1 MGVNLAGIRS
11 KILTF
16 KKILAELKPSVF
28 FLEET
33 KMKDSGKLKLD
44 NYMIFELVRKSRD
57 GGGGLALGCDKAL
70 KPAWVREGDDEV
82 EALSVD
88 IYVQSMKIRCCVAY
102 GCQEN
107 APIERKTKFWKY
119 LDEDVVL
126 ANNTESGFV
135 LQFDGNLWA
144 GPGIVPGDPR
154 PQNRNG
160 KLFED
165 FLTKHPH
172 LTVVNSLSLC
182 EGLITRSRI
191 KDGILES
198 SILDFFVVC
207 SRILPHIRKMVIDED
222 RRYILT
228 NYTQA
233 RNGGKAVDSDHATE
247 YVDVDLK
254 IVTEKPERK
263 EILKFK
269 DKDAQEKFK
278 KYTSQTEEFSNCFR
292 NDLPV
297 LNQIEKWREI
307 LKSTCNKTFKK
318 IRISKKRFVKP
329 LKKTTSK
336 LIDERNKMMRNKDG
350 LNLSEEIE
358 QINEKIS
365 NIEAKENR
373 DLILKNFKSFSE
385 NPEAIDLKQVWKT
398 LKKIWPKHGNVLP
411 TAKRNHSGKI
421 VSGPSEIKRLMAKEY
436 RERLRNR
443 PVRPDFKRFK
453 TNKKK
458 IFELKMKLAEA
469 NETPDWEMSDLE
481 SALSN
486 LKNDKSRDYEGY
498 INEIFKTDVAGDDL
512 KRSMLVMLNKLKRE
526 KKIAIFMNF
535 SNITTVPKRGS
546 RLELKNE
553 RGILRL

>member
-1 MGVNLAGIRS
+1 MGVNSAGIRS

-297 LNQIEKWREI
+297 LNQIEKWRVVLNIQE
-307 LKSTCNKTFKK
+307 
-318 IRISKKRFVKP
+318 
-329 LKKTTSK
+329 
-336 LIDERNKMMRNKDG
+336 NKDFK
-350 LNLSEEIE
+350 EEICE
-358 QINEKIS
+358 TIEEN
-365 NIEAKENR
+365 NIKVN
-373 DLILKNFKSFSE
+373 
-385 NPEAIDLKQVWKT
+385 
-398 LKKIWPKHGNVLP
+398 
-411 TAKRNHSGKI
+411 
-421 VSGPSEIKRLMAKEY
+421 
-436 RERLRNR
+436 
-443 PVRPDFKRFK
+443 
-453 TNKKK
+453 
-458 IFELKMKLAEA
+458 
-469 NETPDWEMSDLE
+469 
-481 SALSN
+481 
-486 LKNDKSRDYEGY
+486 
-498 INEIFKTDVAGDDL
+498 
-512 KRSMLVMLNKLKRE
+512 
-526 KKIAIFMNF
+526 
-535 SNITTVPKRGS
+535 
-546 RLELKNE
+546 
-553 RGILRL
+553 